1 MFEAL
6 TSRLSEAFSA
16 LTKKRLT
23 EANIGEA
30 LQEVQ
35 RALLDSDVA
44 FEVVQSFIEDVKA
57 ACIGQEVFKNVQP
70 GQQVVKIVY
79 DQLVAILGGQQAEL
93 DAHRPL
99 SIMLL
104 GLQGSGKTTTAAKLA
119 LSLKK
124 KGEQP
129 ILVACDLYRPAAV
142 DQLKQL
148 GLQIDIPVLAYE
160 QLSVLE
166 IARKALAEANSR
178 HASVII
184 WDTAGRLQIDAVLMA
199 EAKQL
204 KAELRPQETL
214 LVMDSALGQAA
225 VSISKTFQDEIGLT
239 GVILTKLDGDAKCGA
254 ALSMKRSINVPIKFV
269 GVGEKLDDLE
279 AFYPDR
285 LASRILGMGDVL
297 TLVEKAQNELKQ
309 EDTQRLAKRLMD
321 GSFDFNDF
329 LVQIQSMEK
338 MGMSRLTRLLPQIA
352 TLQLPSDHETI
363 IKHQKAIV
371 LSMTAEER
379 SNPNLVIS
387 PYRRARILEG
397 SGVKIAD
404 FNKLIKQFQMM
415 KKTSRKLSKMDPVRL
430 RGMMEQ
436 MGRDRSFLNNHQDLF
451 K

>member
-44 FEVVQSFIEDVKA
+44 FEVVQSFIEDVKT

-129 ILVACDLYRPAAV
+129 ILVACDIYRPAAV
-142 DQLKQL
+142 DQLKHL
-148 GLQIDIPVLAYE
+148 GHQIDIPVLAYE

-178 HASVII
+178 HTSVII
-184 WDTAGRLQIDAVLMA
+184 WDTAGRLQIDADLMA

-204 KAELRPQETL
+204 KAEL
-214 LVMDSALGQAA
+214 
-225 VSISKTFQDEIGLT
+225 
-239 GVILTKLDGDAKCGA
+239 
-254 ALSMKRSINVPIKFV
+254 
-269 GVGEKLDDLE
+269 
-279 AFYPDR
+279 
-285 LASRILGMGDVL
+285 
-297 TLVEKAQNELKQ
+297 
-309 EDTQRLAKRLMD
+309 
-321 GSFDFNDF
+321 
-329 LVQIQSMEK
+329 
-338 MGMSRLTRLLPQIA
+338 
-352 TLQLPSDHETI
+352 
-363 IKHQKAIV
+363 
-371 LSMTAEER
+371 
-379 SNPNLVIS
+379 
-387 PYRRARILEG
+387 
-397 SGVKIAD
+397 
-404 FNKLIKQFQMM
+404 
-415 KKTSRKLSKMDPVRL
+415 
-430 RGMMEQ
+430 
-436 MGRDRSFLNNHQDLF
+436 
-451 K
+451 